1 MAIPMMGAIQG
12 IAGIAGGL
20 IGSGKRK
27 KEQRAAQ
34 AEFDKNKYTME
45 AADTSNPY
53 ADMENTMED
62 LTVNTQQADFIAQ
75 QQNQGMANTMN
86 SLQGAA
92 GGSGIAALAQ
102 SLAGQQSANAQSAS
116 ASIGQQEAGNQM
128 AERQMAGQ
136 LQAKERQG
144 ELISR
149 RQTKDKND
157 TMLGMSQQRLG
168 AANAAV
174 DQAKASVIGGV
185 TGLAG
190 SVLPQIPS
198 LGGQGGSTLRGLMGA
213 GASTQGGT
221 NLDGP

>member
-1 MAIPMMGAIQG
+1 MMGAVKG
-12 IAGIAGGL
+12 LAGIAGGI
-20 IGSGKRK
+20 IGSKGRKR
-27 KEQRAAQ
+27 EQKAAQ
-34 AEFDKNKYTME
+34 KEFNRNKARME
-45 AADTSNPY
+45 GADTSNL
-53 ADMENTMED
+53 ALNQENTMED
-62 LTVNTQQADFIAQ
+62 LTVNTQQADFINQ
-75 QQNQGMANTMN
+75 QQQAGMANTMD

-136 LQAKERQG
+136 LQQQ
-144 ELISR
+144 ELSGAYASR
-149 RQTKDKND
+149 AAEKDKTD

-168 AANAAV
+168 AANEARDAAT
-174 DQAKASVIGGV
+174 KSIIGGV

-213 GASTQGGT
+213 GASTEGGT
-221 NLDGP
+221 DL